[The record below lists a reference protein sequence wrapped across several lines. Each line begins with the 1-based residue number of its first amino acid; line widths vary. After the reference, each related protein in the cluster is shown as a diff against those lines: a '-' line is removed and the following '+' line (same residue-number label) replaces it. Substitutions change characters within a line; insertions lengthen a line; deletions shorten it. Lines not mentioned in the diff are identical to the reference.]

1 MRCRNSIDKNIV
13 WFGSYGI
20 EEDGKAKKMNGDFV
34 DNFVENE
41 KAVAQSL
48 KQKLSIIQGELWYHI
63 NYGLPLYNKV
73 KSKGVLD
80 AVILGIL
87 EDHPS
92 VKKII
97 NFKSS
102 IVNHKYTFTFTV
114 NTIYNKEII
123 LEDSKTI

>member
-1 MRCRNSIDKNIV
+1 MKCRNSIDKNIV
-13 WFGSYGI
+13 WFKSYGI
-20 EEDGKAKKMNGDFV
+20 DEEGKAKKV
-34 DNFVENE
+34 DENFVENE

-48 KQKLSIIQGELWYHI
+48 KQKLSVIQGELWYHI

-97 NFKSS
+97 DFKSS

>member
-13 WFGSYGI
+13 WFKSYGI
-20 EEDGKAKKMNGDFV
+20 EEDGKAKKV
-34 DNFVENE
+34 DENFVENE

-48 KQKLSIIQGELWYHI
+48 KQKLSVIQGELWYHI
-63 NYGLPLYNKV
+63 NYGVPLYKKV

>member
-20 EEDGKAKKMNGDFV
+20 EDGKAKKA

-48 KQKLSIIQGELWYHI
+48 KQKLSVIQGELWYHI

-92 VKKII
+92 VKKIVS
-97 NFKSS
+97 FESS
-102 IVNHKYTFTFTV
+102 IVNHKYNFKFV
-114 NTIYNKEII
+114 ANTIYNKEIT

>member
-13 WFGSYGI
+13 WFKSYGI
-20 EEDGKAKKMNGDFV
+20 EEDGKAKKV
-34 DNFVENE
+34 DENFVENE

>member
-1 MRCRNSIDKNIV
+1 MRCRNSVGNNIV
-13 WFGSYGI
+13 WFGSSGI
-20 EEDGKAKKMNGDFV
+20 TEEGKAKKA

-63 NYGLPLYNKV
+63 NYGLPLYNKI
-73 KSKGVLD
+73 KSKGVFD
-80 AVILGIL
+80 AVILGII

-92 VKKII
+92 VKKIVS
-97 NFKSS
+97 FESS
-102 IVNHKYTFTFTV
+102 IVNHKYTFTFTI